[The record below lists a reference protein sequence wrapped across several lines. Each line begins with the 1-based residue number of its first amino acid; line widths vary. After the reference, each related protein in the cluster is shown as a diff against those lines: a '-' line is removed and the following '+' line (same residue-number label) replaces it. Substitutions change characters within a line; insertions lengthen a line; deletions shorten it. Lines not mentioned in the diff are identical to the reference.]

1 MNRRAIAI
9 GALVLSIAMAD
20 STSWGAVAVNQVVDI
35 NDTAG
40 FPGPDIFAD
49 PLIGVDDTAVF
60 MGNDV
65 AVYSLIGGGSGGG
78 GFSLRVSNGENGIT
92 SSDGGNNPDMDNT
105 EPVNPV
111 FSTIGNASGKLENGN
126 AVRFSLWMRMD
137 PDAPVTKEPSVEP
150 VVKIE
155 LWKEALSGTSDFAG
169 AQFSGSGDR
178 VWDTDQNASQPAH
191 MGAGQSQADW
201 VDMNNDGDIQN
212 GGIPVS
218 QSLVTAE
225 WRRVETTLIV
235 DDDPL
240 DDGLGWRIG
249 GDFFD
254 VGDIEEIRGV
264 MFVGDFASSDITD
277 GGSFWVDNLL
287 LEVFANEAAMLA
299 TPNPNT
305 APVEG
310 LLGDY
315 NNNGTVDAAD
325 YVIWRNGGPLQ
336 NEGASPGTIDQE
348 DHSFWKSRFG
358 MGAGLS
364 AGGAAAVPEPNTVAV
379 LSLCIVT
386 LASCHFR
393 RRAA

>member
-1 MNRRAIAI
+1 
-9 GALVLSIAMAD
+9 
-20 STSWGAVAVNQVVDI
+20 VNQVIDI

-49 PLIGVDDTAVF
+49 ALIGVDDTAVF

-65 AVYSLIGGGSGGG
+65 AVYSLVGGGSGGG
-78 GFSLRVSNGENGIT
+78 GFSLRISNGENGIT
-92 SSDGGNNPDMDNT
+92 STAEGTNPDVDNT
-105 EPVNPV
+105 EPANPV
-111 FSTIGNASGKLENGN
+111 FATIGNASGKLENGN

-137 PDAPVTKEPSVEP
+137 PAAPVTKEPSVEP

-218 QSLVTAE
+218 QSLVTTDG
-225 WRRVETTLIV
+225 RRVETTLIV

-249 GDFFD
+249 ADFFD

-277 GGSFWVDNLL
+277 GGSFWVDNLM
-287 LEVFANEAAMLA
+287 LEVFTNEAAMLA

-315 NNNGTVDAAD
+315 NSNGTVDAAD

-348 DHSFWKSRFG
+348 DYGFWRSRFG
-358 MGAGLS
+358 MGAGLA

-379 LSLCIVT
+379 LSLCLVT
-386 LASCHFR
+386 LASCRIR
-393 RRAA
+393 RRAT

>member
-1 MNRRAIAI
+1 
-9 GALVLSIAMAD
+9 MAG
-20 STSWGAVAVNQVVDI
+20 SPRLWGAVAVNQIIDI
-35 NDTAG
+35 FDTDG
-40 FPGPDIFAD
+40 FPGPDIFGGT
-49 PLIGVDDTAVF
+49 PIGIDETAVF
-60 MGNDV
+60 MGNDFV
-65 AVYSLIGGGSGGG
+65 VYSLLGGGSGGAG
-78 GFSLRVSNGENGIT
+78 LSVRASNGENGIT
-92 SSDGGNNPDMDNT
+92 STDGGNNPDADNT

-111 FSTIGNASGKLENGN
+111 FSAIGNASGKLENGN
-126 AVRFSLWMRMD
+126 AIRFSMWMRMD
-137 PDAPVTKEPSVEP
+137 PNAPVTKEPSVEP

-169 AQFSGSGDR
+169 VQFPGSGDR
-178 VWDTDQNASQPAH
+178 VWDTDQNASNAMH
-191 MGAGQSQADW
+191 VAAGQSQADW

-218 QSLVTAE
+218 QSLVTNE

-249 GDFFD
+249 TDFFD

-264 MFVGDFASSDITD
+264 MFVGDFASSDLAD
-277 GGSFWVDNLL
+277 GGSFWVDNLM
-287 LEVFANEAAMLA
+287 LEVFPSEAIMMA
-299 TPNPNT
+299 TANPNT

-336 NEGASPGTIDQE
+336 NEGASIGTVDTA
-348 DHSFWKSRFG
+348 DYTFWRSQFG
-358 MGAGLS
+358 VGAGLS
-364 AGGAAAVPEPNTVAV
+364 AGGAVAVPEPGAVAIVSV
-379 LSLCIVT
+379 LALV
-386 LASCHFR
+386 AAAGGR
-393 RRAA
+393 RRCAG